1 MSIGQSSFRRI
12 LLSRLLLI
20 SVPVLLMGVYVTYR
34 KARSAFL
41 ETARQNLTESAIRKA
56 DNIEQSIQFL
66 RANLITAGES
76 LVLKQGTLTE
86 KEAFLQQFT
95 AQLPNQINCVELID
109 MKTKKS
115 LLNRACQSEII
126 KVLPPERW
134 IKKRT
139 SFVGNMENILVR
151 SLPRQ
156 LLAKSPNNNR
166 QFRQLELVFAV
177 PIYDNQGQLQS
188 SLILQTSL
196 LYREKILPG
205 SLSGYPVVISE
216 NGIILAHPYFDRIGS
231 HISQEADAERL
242 NLIIDNAIRGQQRF
256 IHLFS
261 FEKYGKELVAGYS
274 SLPSPVTGESSQ
286 KWIVLA
292 ISPLSQALA
301 PLQQIWEAIFYL
313 ISGLLLAYLV
323 AIVLIA
329 RDLAIPLE
337 KLRDYALNIQKIPSQ
352 NITPQNFNIR
362 EINQLASALEE
373 MLERLRLWGEEIVNS
388 WQEAENA
395 NQFKNQFLANTS
407 HELRTPLN
415 GIIGS
420 IRCVMDGF
428 CNSEQEGKEYLQ
440 QADNAAVHLLGIIDD
455 ILSIAKIEAGK
466 LSVSPEPVYLHKIIN
481 EVVSLQTASLQLKHL
496 KLNLL
501 FCPEIP
507 IVYADIFK
515 LKQVILNVI
524 SNSIK
529 FTETGT
535 ISLIT
540 HLEHSQ
546 AIITIIDTGIGIDP
560 QQQSKLFRPF
570 VMIDGSTTRRFS
582 GTGLGL
588 AISKNLMKMMGG
600 DITISSQGQGLGTT
614 VEIILPLVREE
625 KLDFNPEENSSLSIL
640 SSPSLKN

>member
-12 LLSRLLLI
+12 LLSRLLLV

-66 RANLITAGES
+66 RTNLITAGES
-76 LVLKQGTLTE
+76 LVLKQGTLAE
-86 KEAFLQQFT
+86 KETFLQEFT
-95 AQLPNQINCVELID
+95 AQLPNQINCLELID
-109 MKTKKS
+109 IKTKKS
-115 LLNRACQSEII
+115 LLNRACDPEII
-126 KVLPPERW
+126 KVLPLERW
-134 IKKRT
+134 TKKQT
-139 SFVGNMENILVR
+139 SFAGNIENILTK

-156 LLAKSPNNNR
+156 LLTKSPNNN
-166 QFRQLELVFAV
+166 RQLELVFAV

-196 LYREKILPG
+196 LYREKVLPG

-231 HISQEADAERL
+231 HISQEADSERL
-242 NLIIDNAIRGQQRF
+242 NLIIDNAVRGQQRF
-256 IHLFS
+256 LHLFS

-292 ISPLSQALA
+292 ISPLSQSLA

-323 AIVLIA
+323 VIVLIA

-352 NITPQNFNIR
+352 KITPQNFNIR
-362 EINQLASALEE
+362 EINQLASSLEE
-373 MLERLRLWGEEIVNS
+373 MLERLRLWGEEIVKS
-388 WQEAENA
+388 RQEAENA
-395 NQFKNQFLANTS
+395 NQLKNQFLANTS

-428 CNSEQEGKEYLQ
+428 CNSEQEEKEYLQ
-440 QADNAAVHLLGIIDD
+440 QADKAAVHLLEIIDD

-466 LSVSPEPVYLHKIIN
+466 LSVNPEPVDLHQIIN
-481 EVVSLQTASLQLKHL
+481 EVINLQTASLQRKRL

-501 FCPEIP
+501 LCLENPV
-507 IVYADIFK
+507 VYADTTK
-515 LKQVILNVI
+515 LKQVILNII

-540 HLEHSQ
+540 HLEYPQ

-560 QQQSKLFRPF
+560 QQQLKLFRPF
-570 VMIDGSTTRRFS
+570 VMVDGSTTRKFS

-588 AISKNLMKMMGG
+588 AISKNFMKMMGG
-600 DITISSQGQGLGTT
+600 DIIISSQGQGLGTT
-614 VEIILPLVREE
+614 VEIILPLVGER
-625 KLDFNPEENSSLSIL
+625 KLDSTPEENSSLPIL
-640 SSPSLKN
+640 SSPSLKS

>member
-12 LLSRLLLI
+12 LLSRLLLV

-56 DNIEQSIQFL
+56 DNIGQSIQFL
-66 RANLITAGES
+66 QANLIAAGES
-76 LVLKQGTLTE
+76 LVLKQGTLAE
-86 KEAFLQQFT
+86 KKAFLQQLT

-109 MKTKKS
+109 IKTKKP
-115 LLNRACQSEII
+115 LLNRACEPEII
-126 KVLPPERW
+126 KVLPLERW
-134 IKKRT
+134 TEKRT
-139 SFVGNMENILVR
+139 SFAGNIENILVR

-156 LLAKSPNNNR
+156 LLTKSPNNN
-166 QFRQLELVFAV
+166 RQLELVFAV

-196 LYREKILPG
+196 LYGEKVLPG

-216 NGIILAHPYFDRIGS
+216 NGIILAHPYFHRIGK

-242 NLIIDNAIRGQQRF
+242 NSIINNAIRGKQNF
-256 IHLFS
+256 LHLFS
-261 FEKYGKELVAGYS
+261 FEKDGKELVAGYS

-286 KWIVLA
+286 QWVVLA
-292 ISPLSQALA
+292 ISPLPQALA

-337 KLRDYALNIQKIPSQ
+337 KLRDYALNMQKIPSQ
-352 NITPQNFNIR
+352 KITPQNFNIR

-373 MLERLRLWGEEIVNS
+373 MIERLRIGGEEIVKS

-395 NQFKNQFLANTS
+395 NQLKNQFLANTS

-428 CNSEQEGKEYLQ
+428 CNSEEEEKEYLQ
-440 QADNAAVHLLGIIDD
+440 QADNAAVHLLEIIDD

-466 LSVSPEPVYLHKIIN
+466 LSVNPEPVYLHQIVN
-481 EVVSLQTASLQLKHL
+481 EVVSLQTASLQSKRLKFNRIL
-496 KLNLL
+496 
-501 FCPEIP
+501 CPENL
-507 IVYADIFK
+507 IVYADPTK

-540 HLEHSQ
+540 HLEYPR

-570 VMIDGSTTRRFS
+570 VMIDGSTTRKFS

-588 AISKNLMKMMGG
+588 AISKNFMKMMGG

-614 VEIILPLVREE
+614 VEIILPLVGEK
-625 KLDFNPEENSSLSIL
+625 KLDSTPEENSSLPIL
-640 SSPSLKN
+640 PSLKS

>member
-12 LLSRLLLI
+12 LLSRLLLV

-56 DNIEQSIQFL
+56 DNIDQSIQFL
-66 RANLITAGES
+66 QANLITAGES
-76 LVLKQGTLTE
+76 LVLKQGTLAE

-95 AQLPNQINCVELID
+95 ARLPNQINCVELID
-109 MKTKKS
+109 IKTKKP
-115 LLNRACQSEII
+115 LLNRACEPEII
-126 KVLPPERW
+126 KVLPLERW
-134 IKKRT
+134 TEKPT
-139 SFVGNMENILVR
+139 SFARNIENILVR
-151 SLPRQ
+151 GLPRQ
-156 LLAKSPNNNR
+156 FLTKSPNNN
-166 QFRQLELVFAV
+166 RQLELVFAV

-188 SLILQTSL
+188 SLILQASL
-196 LYREKILPG
+196 LYGEKVLPG

-216 NGIILAHPYFDRIGS
+216 NGIILAHPYFRRIGR

-242 NLIIDNAIRGQQRF
+242 NSIINNAIRGKQNF
-256 IHLFS
+256 LHLFS
-261 FEKYGKELVAGYS
+261 FEKDGKELVAGYS

-323 AIVLIA
+323 AIILIT

-373 MLERLRLWGEEIVNS
+373 MLERLRLWGEEIVKS
-388 WQEAENA
+388 RQEAENA
-395 NQFKNQFLANTS
+395 NQLKNQFLANTS

-428 CNSEQEGKEYLQ
+428 CNSEQEEKEYLQ
-440 QADNAAVHLLGIIDD
+440 QADNAAVHLLEIIDD

-466 LSVSPEPVYLHKIIN
+466 LSVNPEPVDLHQIIN
-481 EVVSLQTASLQLKHL
+481 EVINLQTASLQRKHL
-496 KLNLL
+496 KFNLL

-507 IVYADIFK
+507 IVCADTTK

-529 FTETGT
+529 FTDTGT

-540 HLEHSQ
+540 HLEHPQ

-570 VMIDGSTTRRFS
+570 VMIDGSTTRKFS

-614 VEIILPLVREE
+614 VEIILPLVGER
-625 KLDFNPEENSSLSIL
+625 KLDSTPEENSSLPIL
-640 SSPSLKN
+640 PSLKS

>member
-12 LLSRLLLI
+12 LLSRLLLV

-66 RANLITAGES
+66 QANLITAGES
-76 LVLKQGTLTE
+76 LVLKQGTLAE

-95 AQLPNQINCVELID
+95 ARLPNQINCVELID
-109 MKTKKS
+109 IKTKKP
-115 LLNRACQSEII
+115 LLNRACEPEII
-126 KVLPPERW
+126 KVLPLERW
-134 IKKRT
+134 TEKRT
-139 SFVGNMENILVR
+139 SSAGNIENVLVR
-151 SLPRQ
+151 SFPRQ
-156 LLAKSPNNNR
+156 LLTKSPNNN
-166 QFRQLELVFAV
+166 RQLELVFAV

-196 LYREKILPG
+196 LYREKVLPG

-242 NLIIDNAIRGQQRF
+242 NLIIINAVRGQQRF
-256 IHLFS
+256 LHLFS

-329 RDLAIPLE
+329 RDLARPLE
-337 KLRDYALNIQKIPSQ
+337 KLRDYALNVQKIPSQ
-352 NITPQNFNIR
+352 NITAQNFNIR

-373 MLERLRLWGEEIVNS
+373 MLERLRLWGEEIVKS

-395 NQFKNQFLANTS
+395 NQLKNQFLANTS

-428 CNSEQEGKEYLQ
+428 CNSEQEEKEYLQ
-440 QADNAAVHLLGIIDD
+440 QADNAAVHLLEIIDD

-466 LSVSPEPVYLHKIIN
+466 LSVNPEPVDLHQIIN
-481 EVVSLQTASLQLKHL
+481 EVINLQTASLQRKCL

-507 IVYADIFK
+507 IVYADTTK

-529 FTETGT
+529 FTDTGT

-540 HLEHSQ
+540 HLEHPQ

-570 VMIDGSTTRRFS
+570 VMIDGSTTRKFS

-614 VEIILPLVREE
+614 VEIILPLVGER
-625 KLDFNPEENSSLSIL
+625 KLDSTPEENSSLPII
-640 SSPSLKN
+640 PSLKS

>member
-12 LLSRLLLI
+12 LLSRLLLV

-66 RANLITAGES
+66 QANLITAGES
-76 LVLKQGTLTE
+76 LVLKQGTLAE

-95 AQLPNQINCVELID
+95 ARLPNQINCVKLID
-109 MKTKKS
+109 IKTKKP
-115 LLNRACQSEII
+115 LLNRACEPEII
-126 KVLPPERW
+126 KVLPLERW
-134 IKKRT
+134 TEKPT
-139 SFVGNMENILVR
+139 SFARNIENILVR
-151 SLPRQ
+151 GLLRQ
-156 LLAKSPNNNR
+156 FLTKSPNNN
-166 QFRQLELVFAV
+166 RQLELVFAV

-188 SLILQTSL
+188 SLILQASL
-196 LYREKILPG
+196 LYGEKVLPG

-216 NGIILAHPYFDRIGS
+216 NGIILAHPYFRRIGR

-242 NLIIDNAIRGQQRF
+242 NSIINNAIRGKQNF
-256 IHLFS
+256 LHLFS
-261 FEKYGKELVAGYS
+261 FEKDGKELVAGYS

-323 AIVLIA
+323 AIILIT

-373 MLERLRLWGEEIVNS
+373 MLERLRLWGEEIVKS
-388 WQEAENA
+388 RQEAENA
-395 NQFKNQFLANTS
+395 NQLKNQFLANTS

-428 CNSEQEGKEYLQ
+428 CNSEQEEKEYLQ
-440 QADNAAVHLLGIIDD
+440 QADNAAVHLLEIIDD

-466 LSVSPEPVYLHKIIN
+466 LSVNPEPVDLHQIIN
-481 EVVSLQTASLQLKHL
+481 EVINLQTASLQRKHL
-496 KLNLL
+496 KFNLL

-507 IVYADIFK
+507 IVCADTTK

-529 FTETGT
+529 FTDTGT

-540 HLEHSQ
+540 HLEHPQ

-570 VMIDGSTTRRFS
+570 VMIDGSTTRKFS

-614 VEIILPLVREE
+614 VEIILPLVGER
-625 KLDFNPEENSSLSIL
+625 KLDSTPEETSSLPIIT
-640 SSPSLKN
+640 SLKS

>member
-1 MSIGQSSFRRI
+1 MPIGQSSFRRI
-12 LLSRLLLI
+12 LLSRLLLV

-56 DNIEQSIQFL
+56 DNIDQSIQFL
-66 RANLITAGES
+66 QANLITAGES
-76 LVLKQGTLTE
+76 LVLKQGTLAE

-109 MKTKKS
+109 IKTKKP
-115 LLNRACQSEII
+115 LLNRACEPEII
-126 KVLPPERW
+126 KVLPLERW
-134 IKKRT
+134 TEKRT
-139 SFVGNMENILVR
+139 SSAGNIENVLVR

-156 LLAKSPNNNR
+156 LLTKSPNNN
-166 QFRQLELVFAV
+166 RQLELVFAV

-196 LYREKILPG
+196 LYREKVLPG

-242 NLIIDNAIRGQQRF
+242 NLIIINAVRGQQRF
-256 IHLFS
+256 LHLFS

-323 AIVLIA
+323 AIILIT
-329 RDLAIPLE
+329 RDLARPLE

-373 MLERLRLWGEEIVNS
+373 MLERLRLWGEEIVKS

-395 NQFKNQFLANTS
+395 NQLKNQFLANTS

-428 CNSEQEGKEYLQ
+428 CNSEQEEKEYLQ
-440 QADNAAVHLLGIIDD
+440 QADNAAVHLLEIIDD

-466 LSVSPEPVYLHKIIN
+466 LSVNLEPVDLHQIIN
-481 EVVSLQTASLQLKHL
+481 EVINLQTASLQRKHL
-496 KLNLL
+496 KFNLL

-507 IVYADIFK
+507 IVYADTTKF
-515 LKQVILNVI
+515 KQVILNVI

-529 FTETGT
+529 FTDTGT

-540 HLEHSQ
+540 RLENTQ

-570 VMIDGSTTRRFS
+570 VMIDGSTTRKFS

-588 AISKNLMKMMGG
+588 AISKNFMKMMGG

-614 VEIILPLVREE
+614 VEIILPLVGER
-625 KLDFNPEENSSLSIL
+625 KLDSTPEENSSLPIL
-640 SSPSLKN
+640 PSLKS

>member
-1 MSIGQSSFRRI
+1 MPIGQSSFRRI
-12 LLSRLLLI
+12 LLSRLLLV
-20 SVPVLLMGVYVTYR
+20 SVPVLLIGVYITYR

-56 DNIEQSIQFL
+56 DNIDQSIQFL
-66 RANLITAGES
+66 LANLITAGES
-76 LVLKQGTLTE
+76 LVLKQGNLAE
-86 KEAFLQQFT
+86 KKAFLQQFT
-95 AQLPNQINCVELID
+95 APLPYQINCVELID
-109 MKTKKS
+109 IKTKKS
-115 LLNRACQSEII
+115 LLNQACEPEII
-126 KVLPPERW
+126 KALPLERW
-134 IKKRT
+134 TEKRT
-139 SFVGNMENILVR
+139 SFAGNIENILVR

-156 LLAKSPNNNR
+156 FLTKSPNNN
-166 QFRQLELVFAV
+166 RQLELVFAV

-196 LYREKILPG
+196 LYREKVLPG

-231 HISQEADAERL
+231 HISQEADADRL
-242 NLIIDNAIRGQQRF
+242 NLIISNAVRGQQRF
-256 IHLFS
+256 LHLFS

-337 KLRDYALNIQKIPSQ
+337 KLRDYALNIQKVPSQ

-373 MLERLRLWGEEIVNS
+373 MLERLRLWGEEIVKS

-395 NQFKNQFLANTS
+395 NQLKNQFLANTS

-420 IRCVMDGF
+420 IRCVIDGF
-428 CNSEQEGKEYLQ
+428 CNSEEEEKEYLQ
-440 QADNAAVHLLGIIDD
+440 QADNSAVHLLGIIDD

-466 LSVSPEPVYLHKIIN
+466 LSVNPEPVDLHQIIN
-481 EVVSLQTASLQLKHL
+481 EVINLQTASLQRKHL

-501 FCPEIP
+501 LCPEIS
-507 IVYADIFK
+507 IVYADPPK

-529 FTETGT
+529 FTDRGT

-540 HLEHSQ
+540 HLEHPQ
-546 AIITIIDTGIGIDP
+546 AIMTIIDTGIGIDP

-570 VMIDGSTTRRFS
+570 VMIDGSTTRKFS

-614 VEIILPLVREE
+614 VEIILPLVGEK
-625 KLDFNPEENSSLSIL
+625 KLDFTPLEENSSLPII
-640 SSPSLKN
+640 PALKS

>member
-1 MSIGQSSFRRI
+1 MPIGQSSFRRI
-12 LLSRLLLI
+12 LLSRLLLV

-56 DNIEQSIQFL
+56 DNIKQSIQFL
-66 RANLITAGES
+66 QANLITAGES
-76 LVLKQGTLTE
+76 LVLKQGTLAE

-95 AQLPNQINCVELID
+95 APLPNQINCVELID
-109 MKTKKS
+109 IKTKKP
-115 LLNRACQSEII
+115 LLNRACEPEMI
-126 KVLPPERW
+126 KVLPLERW
-134 IKKRT
+134 AEKRT
-139 SFVGNMENILVR
+139 SFAGNIENILVR
-151 SLPRQ
+151 SLPRKF
-156 LLAKSPNNNR
+156 LIKSLNNN
-166 QFRQLELVFAV
+166 RQLELVFAV

-196 LYREKILPG
+196 LYREKVLPG

-216 NGIILAHPYFDRIGS
+216 NGIILAHPYFHRIGK

-242 NLIIDNAIRGQQRF
+242 NSIINNAIRGKQNF
-256 IHLFS
+256 LHLFS
-261 FEKYGKELVAGYS
+261 FEKDGKELVAGYS

-286 KWIVLA
+286 QWVVLA
-292 ISPLSQALA
+292 ISPLPQALA

-329 RDLAIPLE
+329 RDLARPLE
-337 KLRDYALNIQKIPSQ
+337 KLRDYALNIHKIPSQ
-352 NITPQNFNIR
+352 KIGLQNFNIR

-373 MLERLRLWGEEIVNS
+373 MLERLRLWGEEIVKS

-395 NQFKNQFLANTS
+395 NQLKNQFLANTS

-428 CNSEQEGKEYLQ
+428 CNSEEEEKEYLQ

-466 LSVSPEPVYLHKIIN
+466 LSVNPEPVDLHQIIN
-481 EVVSLQTASLQLKHL
+481 EVINLQTASLQRKRLKF
-496 KLNLL
+496 NLL
-501 FCPEIP
+501 LCPENP
-507 IVYADIFK
+507 IVYADPTK

-529 FTETGT
+529 FTDRGT

-540 HLEHSQ
+540 HLEHPQ
-546 AIITIIDTGIGIDP
+546 AIMTIIDTGIGIDP
-560 QQQSKLFRPF
+560 RQQSKLFRPF
-570 VMIDGSTTRRFS
+570 VMIDGSTTRKFS

-588 AISKNLMKMMGG
+588 AISKNFMKMMGG

-614 VEIILPLVREE
+614 VEIILPLVGER
-625 KLDFNPEENSSLSIL
+625 KLDSTPPEENSSLPIL
-640 SSPSLKN
+640 PSLKS

>member
-1 MSIGQSSFRRI
+1 MPIGQSSFRRI
-12 LLSRLLLI
+12 LLSRLLLV

-56 DNIEQSIQFL
+56 DNIEQSIQL
-66 RANLITAGES
+66 LQANLITAGES
-76 LVLKQGTLTE
+76 LVLKQGNLAE

-95 AQLPNQINCVELID
+95 APLPNQINCVELID
-109 MKTKKS
+109 IKTKKS
-115 LLNRACQSEII
+115 LLNRACEPEMI
-126 KVLPPERW
+126 KVLPLERW
-134 IKKRT
+134 AEKRT
-139 SFVGNMENILVR
+139 SFAGNIENILVR
-151 SLPRQ
+151 SLPRKF
-156 LLAKSPNNNR
+156 LIKSLNNN
-166 QFRQLELVFAV
+166 RQLELVFAV

-196 LYREKILPG
+196 LYGEKVLPG

-216 NGIILAHPYFDRIGS
+216 NGIILAHPYFHRIGK

-242 NLIIDNAIRGQQRF
+242 NSIISNAIRGKQNF
-256 IHLFS
+256 LHLFS
-261 FEKYGKELVAGYS
+261 FEKDGKELVAGYS

-286 KWIVLA
+286 QWVVLA
-292 ISPLSQALA
+292 ISPLPQALA

-329 RDLAIPLE
+329 RDLARPLE
-337 KLRDYALNIQKIPSQ
+337 KLRDYALNIHKIPSQ
-352 NITPQNFNIR
+352 KIGLQNFNIR

-373 MLERLRLWGEEIVNS
+373 MLERLRLWGEEIVKS

-395 NQFKNQFLANTS
+395 NQLKNQFLANTS

-428 CNSEQEGKEYLQ
+428 CNSEEEEKEYLQ

-466 LSVSPEPVYLHKIIN
+466 LSVNPEPVDLHQIIN
-481 EVVSLQTASLQLKHL
+481 EVINLQTASLQRKRLKF
-496 KLNLL
+496 NLL
-501 FCPEIP
+501 LCPENP
-507 IVYADIFK
+507 IVYADPTK

-529 FTETGT
+529 FTDRGT

-540 HLEHSQ
+540 HLEHPQ
-546 AIITIIDTGIGIDP
+546 AIMTIIDTGIGIDP
-560 QQQSKLFRPF
+560 RQQSKLFRPF
-570 VMIDGSTTRRFS
+570 VMIDGSTTRKFS

-588 AISKNLMKMMGG
+588 AISKNFMKMMGG

-614 VEIILPLVREE
+614 VEIILPLVGER
-625 KLDFNPEENSSLSIL
+625 KLDSTPEENSSLPIL
-640 SSPSLKN
+640 PSLKS

>member
-12 LLSRLLLI
+12 LLSRLLLV
-20 SVPVLLMGVYVTYR
+20 SVPVLLMGVYITYR

-66 RANLITAGES
+66 QSNLITAGES
-76 LVLKQGTLTE
+76 LVLKQGTLAE

-95 AQLPNQINCVELID
+95 ARLPNQINCVELID
-109 MKTKKS
+109 IKTKKP
-115 LLNRACQSEII
+115 LLNRACEPEII
-126 KVLPPERW
+126 KVLLLERW
-134 IKKRT
+134 TEKRT
-139 SFVGNMENILVR
+139 SFAGNIENILVR
-151 SLPRQ
+151 GLPRQ
-156 LLAKSPNNNR
+156 FLTKSPNNN
-166 QFRQLELVFAV
+166 RQLELVFAV

-188 SLILQTSL
+188 SLILQASL
-196 LYREKILPG
+196 LYGEKVLPG

-216 NGIILAHPYFDRIGS
+216 NGTILAHPYFRRIGR

-242 NLIIDNAIRGQQRF
+242 NLIIGNAIRGQQRF
-256 IHLFS
+256 LHLFS
-261 FEKYGKELVAGYS
+261 FEKDGKELVAGYS
-274 SLPSPVTGESSQ
+274 SLTSPVTGESSQ
-286 KWIVLA
+286 KWVVLA

-323 AIVLIA
+323 AIILIT

-373 MLERLRLWGEEIVNS
+373 MLERLRLWGEEIVKS

-395 NQFKNQFLANTS
+395 NQLKNQFLANTS

-428 CNSEQEGKEYLQ
+428 CNSEQEEKEYLQ
-440 QADNAAVHLLGIIDD
+440 QADNAAVHLLEIIDD

-466 LSVSPEPVYLHKIIN
+466 LSVNPEPVDLHQIIN
-481 EVVSLQTASLQLKHL
+481 EVINLQTASLQRKCL

-507 IVYADIFK
+507 IVYADTTK

-529 FTETGT
+529 FTDAGT
-535 ISLIT
+535 ICLIT
-540 HLEHSQ
+540 RLENTQ

-570 VMIDGSTTRRFS
+570 VMIDGSTTRKFS

-588 AISKNLMKMMGG
+588 AISKNFMKMMEG

-614 VEIILPLVREE
+614 VEIILPLVRER
-625 KLDFNPEENSSLSIL
+625 KLDSTPEENSSLPII
-640 SSPSLKN
+640 PSLKS

>member
-1 MSIGQSSFRRI
+1 MPIGQSSFRRI
-12 LLSRLLLI
+12 LLSRLLLV

-66 RANLITAGES
+66 QANLITAGES
-76 LVLKQGTLTE
+76 LVLKQGTLAE
-86 KEAFLQQFT
+86 KETFLQQFT
-95 AQLPNQINCVELID
+95 AQLPNQINCLELID
-109 MKTKKS
+109 IKTKKP
-115 LLNRACQSEII
+115 LLNRACEPEII
-126 KVLPPERW
+126 KVLPLERW
-134 IKKRT
+134 TKKQT
-139 SFVGNMENILVR
+139 SFAGNIENILVR
-151 SLPRQ
+151 GLPRKF
-156 LLAKSPNNNR
+156 LIKSPNNN
-166 QFRQLELVFAV
+166 RQLELVFAV

-188 SLILQTSL
+188 SLILQASL
-196 LYREKILPG
+196 LYGEKVLPG

-216 NGIILAHPYFDRIGS
+216 NGIILAHPYFRRIGR

-242 NLIIDNAIRGQQRF
+242 NSIINNAIRGKQNF
-256 IHLFS
+256 LHLFS
-261 FEKYGKELVAGYS
+261 FEKDGKELVAGYS

-323 AIVLIA
+323 AIVLITS
-329 RDLAIPLE
+329 DLARPLE

-352 NITPQNFNIR
+352 KIIPQNFDIR

-373 MLERLRLWGEEIVNS
+373 MLERLRLWGEEIVKS

-395 NQFKNQFLANTS
+395 NQLKNQFLANTS

-428 CNSEQEGKEYLQ
+428 CNSEQEEKEYLQ
-440 QADNAAVHLLGIIDD
+440 QADNAAVHLLEIIDD

-466 LSVSPEPVYLHKIIN
+466 LSVNPEPVDLHQIIN
-481 EVVSLQTASLQLKHL
+481 EVINLQTASLQLKCL

-501 FCPEIP
+501 FCPENP
-507 IVYADIFK
+507 IVYADPTK

-529 FTETGT
+529 FTDRGT

-540 HLEHSQ
+540 HLEHPQ
-546 AIITIIDTGIGIDP
+546 AIMTIIDTGIGIDP
-560 QQQSKLFRPF
+560 RQQLKLFRPF
-570 VMIDGSTTRRFS
+570 VMIDGSTTRKFS

-588 AISKNLMKMMGG
+588 AISKNFMKMMGG

-614 VEIILPLVREE
+614 VEIILPLVGER
-625 KLDFNPEENSSLSIL
+625 KLDSTPEENSSLPIL
-640 SSPSLKN
+640 PSLKS

>member
-1 MSIGQSSFRRI
+1 
-12 LLSRLLLI
+12 
-20 SVPVLLMGVYVTYR
+20 VPVLLMGVYVTYR

-66 RANLITAGES
+66 RINLITAGES
-76 LVLKQGTLTE
+76 LVLKQGTLAE
-86 KEAFLQQFT
+86 KETFLQEFT
-95 AQLPNQINCVELID
+95 AQLPNQINCLELID
-109 MKTKKS
+109 IKTKKS
-115 LLNRACQSEII
+115 LLIQACEPEII
-126 KVLPPERW
+126 KVLSLERW
-134 IKKRT
+134 TKKRT
-139 SFVGNMENILVR
+139 SFAGNIENILIK

-156 LLAKSPNNNR
+156 LLSKSPNNN
-166 QFRQLELVFAV
+166 RQLELVFAV

-196 LYREKILPG
+196 LYREKVLPG

-242 NLIIDNAIRGQQRF
+242 NLIIDNAVRGQQRF
-256 IHLFS
+256 LHLFS
-261 FEKYGKELVAGYS
+261 FEKDGKELVAGYS

-292 ISPLSQALA
+292 ISSLSQSLA

-329 RDLAIPLE
+329 RDLARPLE

-352 NITPQNFNIR
+352 KITPQNFNIR
-362 EINQLASALEE
+362 EINQLASSLEE
-373 MLERLRLWGEEIVNS
+373 MLERLRIGGEEIVKS

-395 NQFKNQFLANTS
+395 NQLKNQFLANTS

-428 CNSEQEGKEYLQ
+428 CNSEQEEKEYLQ

-466 LSVSPEPVYLHKIIN
+466 LSVSPEPVYLH
-481 EVVSLQTASLQLKHL
+481 
-496 KLNLL
+496 
-501 FCPEIP
+501 
-507 IVYADIFK
+507 
-515 LKQVILNVI
+515 
-524 SNSIK
+524 
-529 FTETGT
+529 
-535 ISLIT
+535 
-540 HLEHSQ
+540 
-546 AIITIIDTGIGIDP
+546 
-560 QQQSKLFRPF
+560 
-570 VMIDGSTTRRFS
+570 
-582 GTGLGL
+582 
-588 AISKNLMKMMGG
+588 
-600 DITISSQGQGLGTT
+600 
-614 VEIILPLVREE
+614 
-625 KLDFNPEENSSLSIL
+625 
-640 SSPSLKN
+640 

>member
-12 LLSRLLLI
+12 LLSRLLLV
-20 SVPVLLMGVYVTYR
+20 SVPVLLMGVYITYR

-66 RANLITAGES
+66 QANLITAGES
-76 LVLKQGTLTE
+76 LVLKQGTLAE
-86 KEAFLQQFT
+86 KQAFLQQFT
-95 AQLPNQINCVELID
+95 ARLPNQINCVELID
-109 MKTKKS
+109 IKTKKS
-115 LLNRACQSEII
+115 LLNRACEPEII
-126 KVLPPERW
+126 KVLPLERW
-134 IKKRT
+134 TEKRT
-139 SFVGNMENILVR
+139 SSAGNIENVLVR
-151 SLPRQ
+151 SFPRQ
-156 LLAKSPNNNR
+156 LLTKSPNNN
-166 QFRQLELVFAV
+166 RQLELVFAV

-196 LYREKILPG
+196 LYREKVLPG

-242 NLIIDNAIRGQQRF
+242 NLIIINAVRGQQRF
-256 IHLFS
+256 LHLFS

-274 SLPSPVTGESSQ
+274 SLPSPVTGESSP

-329 RDLAIPLE
+329 RDLARPLE
-337 KLRDYALNIQKIPSQ
+337 KLRDYALNVQKIPSQ
-352 NITPQNFNIR
+352 NITAQNFNIR

-373 MLERLRLWGEEIVNS
+373 MLERLRLWGEEIVKS

-395 NQFKNQFLANTS
+395 NQLKNQFLANTS

-428 CNSEQEGKEYLQ
+428 CNSEQEEKEYLQ
-440 QADNAAVHLLGIIDD
+440 QADNAAVHLLEIIDD

-466 LSVSPEPVYLHKIIN
+466 LSVNPEPVDLHQIIN
-481 EVVSLQTASLQLKHL
+481 EVINLQTASLQRKHL
-496 KLNLL
+496 KFNLL

-507 IVYADIFK
+507 IVYADTTK

-529 FTETGT
+529 FTDTGT

-540 HLEHSQ
+540 HLEHPQ

-570 VMIDGSTTRRFS
+570 VMIDGSTTRKFS

-614 VEIILPLVREE
+614 VEIILPLVGER
-625 KLDFNPEENSSLSIL
+625 KLDSTPEENSSLPIL
-640 SSPSLKN
+640 PSLKS

>member
-12 LLSRLLLI
+12 LLSRLLLA
-20 SVPVLLMGVYVTYR
+20 SVPVLLMGVYITYR

-56 DNIEQSIQFL
+56 DNIDQSIQFL
-66 RANLITAGES
+66 QANLITAGES
-76 LVLKQGTLTE
+76 LVLKQGTLAE

-95 AQLPNQINCVELID
+95 ERLPNKINCVELID
-109 MKTKKS
+109 IKTKKP
-115 LLNRACQSEII
+115 LLNRACEPEFI
-126 KVLPPERW
+126 KVFSLERW
-134 IKKRT
+134 REKN
-139 SFVGNMENILVR
+139 SFAGNIENILVK

-156 LLAKSPNNNR
+156 FLTKSPNNN
-166 QFRQLELVFAV
+166 RQLELVFAV

-188 SLILQTSL
+188 GLILQASL
-196 LYREKILPG
+196 LYGEKVLPG

-216 NGIILAHPYFDRIGS
+216 NGIILAHPYFHRIGS

-242 NLIIDNAIRGQQRF
+242 NSIINNAIRGKQNF
-256 IHLFS
+256 LHLFS
-261 FEKYGKELVAGYS
+261 FEKDGKELVAGYS

-286 KWIVLA
+286 QWVVLA

-313 ISGLLLAYLV
+313 ISGLLLAYLL
-323 AIVLIA
+323 AIILIT

-352 NITPQNFNIR
+352 KITPQNFNIR

-373 MLERLRLWGEEIVNS
+373 MLERLRLWGEEIVKS

-395 NQFKNQFLANTS
+395 NQLKNQFLANTS

-428 CNSEQEGKEYLQ
+428 CNSEEEEKEYLQ
-440 QADNAAVHLLGIIDD
+440 QADKAAVHLLEIIDD

-466 LSVSPEPVYLHKIIN
+466 LSVNPEPVDLHQIIN
-481 EVVSLQTASLQLKHL
+481 EVVSLQTASLQGKLLKFNPIL
-496 KLNLL
+496 
-501 FCPEIP
+501 CPENLM
-507 IVYADIFK
+507 VYADTTK

-540 HLEHSQ
+540 HLEYPQ

-570 VMIDGSTTRRFS
+570 VMVDGSTTRKFS

-588 AISKNLMKMMGG
+588 AISKNFMKMMGG

-614 VEIILPLVREE
+614 VEIILPLVGER
-625 KLDFNPEENSSLSIL
+625 KLDSTPEENSSLPIL
-640 SSPSLKN
+640 PSLKS

>member
-12 LLSRLLLI
+12 LLSRLLLV

-66 RANLITAGES
+66 RAHLITAGES
-76 LVLKQGTLTE
+76 LVLKQGTLAE
-86 KEAFLQQFT
+86 KEDFLQQLT
-95 AQLPNQINCVELID
+95 AMLPNQINCVELID
-109 MKTKKS
+109 IKTRKP
-115 LLNRACQSEII
+115 LLNPACEPEILKI
-126 KVLPPERW
+126 LPLERW
-134 IKKRT
+134 AEKRN
-139 SFVGNMENILVR
+139 SFAGNIENILVK
-151 SLPRQ
+151 SLPRKF
-156 LLAKSPNNNR
+156 LIKSPDNN
-166 QFRQLELVFAV
+166 RQLELVFAV

-188 SLILQTSL
+188 GLILQTSL
-196 LYREKILPG
+196 LYAEKVLPG

-216 NGIILAHPYFDRIGS
+216 NGIILAHPYFHRIGS

-242 NLIIDNAIRGQQRF
+242 NLIIDNAVRGRRRF
-256 IHLFS
+256 LHLFS

-286 KWIVLA
+286 KWVVLA
-292 ISPLSQALA
+292 ISSLSQALA

-329 RDLAIPLE
+329 RDLARPLE

-352 NITPQNFNIR
+352 KIRPENFNIR
-362 EINQLASALEE
+362 EINELASALEE
-373 MLERLRLWGEEIVNS
+373 MLERLRLWGEEIVKS

-395 NQFKNQFLANTS
+395 NQLKNQFLANTS

-420 IRCVMDGF
+420 IHCVMDGF
-428 CNSEQEGKEYLQ
+428 CNSEEEEKEYLQ
-440 QADNAAVHLLGIIDD
+440 QADKAAVHLLEIIDD

-466 LSVSPEPVYLHKIIN
+466 LSVNPEPVDLHQIIN
-481 EVVSLQTASLQLKHL
+481 EVINLQTASLQGKHL

-501 FCPEIP
+501 FCPENP
-507 IVYADIFK
+507 IVYADPTK

-540 HLEHSQ
+540 HLEYPQ

-560 QQQSKLFRPF
+560 QQQLKLFRPF
-570 VMIDGSTTRRFS
+570 VMIDGSTTRKFS

-588 AISKNLMKMMGG
+588 AISKNFMKIMGG

-614 VEIILPLVREE
+614 VEIILPLVGER
-625 KLDFNPEENSSLSIL
+625 KLDFTPPEENSSLPIL
-640 SSPSLKN
+640 PSLKS

>member
-1 MSIGQSSFRRI
+1 
-12 LLSRLLLI
+12 
-20 SVPVLLMGVYVTYR
+20 MGVYVTYR

-66 RANLITAGES
+66 QANLITAGES
-76 LVLKQGTLTE
+76 LVLKQGTLAE

-95 AQLPNQINCVELID
+95 ARLPNQINCVKLID
-109 MKTKKS
+109 IKTKKP
-115 LLNRACQSEII
+115 LLNRACEPEII
-126 KVLPPERW
+126 KVLPLERW
-134 IKKRT
+134 TEKPT
-139 SFVGNMENILVR
+139 SFAGNIENILVR
-151 SLPRQ
+151 GLPRQ
-156 LLAKSPNNNR
+156 FLTKSPNNN
-166 QFRQLELVFAV
+166 RQLELVFAV

-188 SLILQTSL
+188 SLILQASL
-196 LYREKILPG
+196 LYGEKVLPG

-216 NGIILAHPYFDRIGS
+216 NGIILAHPYFRRIGR

-242 NLIIDNAIRGQQRF
+242 NSIINNAIRGKQNF
-256 IHLFS
+256 LHLFS
-261 FEKYGKELVAGYS
+261 FEKDGKELVAGYS

-323 AIVLIA
+323 AIILIT

-373 MLERLRLWGEEIVNS
+373 MLERLRLWGEEIVKS

-395 NQFKNQFLANTS
+395 NQLKNQFLANTS

-428 CNSEQEGKEYLQ
+428 CNSEQEEKEYLQ
-440 QADNAAVHLLGIIDD
+440 QADNAAVHLLEIIDD

-466 LSVSPEPVYLHKIIN
+466 LSVNPEPVDLHQIIN
-481 EVVSLQTASLQLKHL
+481 EVINLQTASLQRKHL
-496 KLNLL
+496 KFNLL

-507 IVYADIFK
+507 IVCADTTK

-529 FTETGT
+529 FTDTGT

-540 HLEHSQ
+540 HLEHPQ

-570 VMIDGSTTRRFS
+570 VMIDGSTTRKFS

-614 VEIILPLVREE
+614 VEIILPLVGER
-625 KLDFNPEENSSLSIL
+625 KLDSTPEETSSLPII
-640 SSPSLKN
+640 PSLKS

>member
-12 LLSRLLLI
+12 LLSRLLLV
-20 SVPVLLMGVYVTYR
+20 SVPVLLMGVYITYR

-66 RANLITAGES
+66 QANLITAGES
-76 LVLKQGTLTE
+76 LVLKQGTLAE

-95 AQLPNQINCVELID
+95 ARLPNQINCVELID
-109 MKTKKS
+109 IKTKKP
-115 LLNRACQSEII
+115 LLNRACEPEVIQ
-126 KVLPPERW
+126 VLPLERW
-134 IKKRT
+134 TEKRT
-139 SFVGNMENILVR
+139 GFAGNIENILVR
-151 SLPRQ
+151 SLPKQ
-156 LLAKSPNNNR
+156 FLTKSPNNNR
-166 QFRQLELVFAV
+166 QLELIFAV

-188 SLILQTSL
+188 SLILQASL
-196 LYREKILPG
+196 LYSEKVLPG

-242 NLIIDNAIRGQQRF
+242 NIIISNAVRGQQRF
-256 IHLFS
+256 LHLFS

-323 AIVLIA
+323 AIILIT
-329 RDLAIPLE
+329 RDLARPLE

-373 MLERLRLWGEEIVNS
+373 MLERLRLWGEEIVKS

-395 NQFKNQFLANTS
+395 NQLKNQFLANTS

-428 CNSEQEGKEYLQ
+428 CNSEQEEKEYLQ
-440 QADNAAVHLLGIIDD
+440 QADNAAVHLLEIIDD

-466 LSVSPEPVYLHKIIN
+466 LSVNPEPVDLHQIIN
-481 EVVSLQTASLQLKHL
+481 EVINLQTASLQRKCL

-507 IVYADIFK
+507 IVYADTTK

-529 FTETGT
+529 FTDTGT

-540 HLEHSQ
+540 RLENTQ

-570 VMIDGSTTRRFS
+570 VMIDGSTTRKFS

-588 AISKNLMKMMGG
+588 AISKNLMKMMEG

-614 VEIILPLVREE
+614 VEIILPLVGER
-625 KLDFNPEENSSLSIL
+625 KLDSTPEENSSLPIL
-640 SSPSLKN
+640 PSLKS

>member
-12 LLSRLLLI
+12 LLSRLLLV

-66 RANLITAGES
+66 QANLITAGES
-76 LVLKQGTLTE
+76 LVLKQGTLAE
-86 KEAFLQQFT
+86 KQAFLQQFT

-109 MKTKKS
+109 IKTKKP
-115 LLNRACQSEII
+115 LLNRACEPEII
-126 KVLPPERW
+126 KVLPLERW
-134 IKKRT
+134 TEKRT
-139 SFVGNMENILVR
+139 SFAGNIENILIK

-156 LLAKSPNNNR
+156 LLTKSPNNN
-166 QFRQLELVFAV
+166 RQLELVFAV

-196 LYREKILPG
+196 LYREKVLPG

-242 NLIIDNAIRGQQRF
+242 NSIINNAIRGKQNF
-256 IHLFS
+256 LHLFS
-261 FEKYGKELVAGYS
+261 FEKDGKELVAGYS

-323 AIVLIA
+323 AIILIA
-329 RDLAIPLE
+329 RDLARPLE

-352 NITPQNFNIR
+352 KIRPENFDIR

-373 MLERLRLWGEEIVNS
+373 MLERLRLWGEEIVKS

-395 NQFKNQFLANTS
+395 NQLKNQFLANTS

-428 CNSEQEGKEYLQ
+428 CNSEEEEKEYLQ

-466 LSVSPEPVYLHKIIN
+466 LSVNPEPVDLHQIIN
-481 EVVSLQTASLQLKHL
+481 EVINLQTASLQLKCL

-501 FCPEIP
+501 FCPENP
-507 IVYADIFK
+507 IVYADPTK

-529 FTETGT
+529 FTDRGT

-540 HLEHSQ
+540 HLEHPQ
-546 AIITIIDTGIGIDP
+546 AIMTIIDTGIGIDP
-560 QQQSKLFRPF
+560 RQQLKLFRPF
-570 VMIDGSTTRRFS
+570 VMIDGSTTRKFS

-588 AISKNLMKMMGG
+588 AISKNFMKMMEG
-600 DITISSQGQGLGTT
+600 DITISSQGKGLGTT
-614 VEIILPLVREE
+614 VEIILPLVGER
-625 KLDFNPEENSSLSIL
+625 KLDSTPEENSSLPIL
-640 SSPSLKN
+640 PSLKI

>member
-12 LLSRLLLI
+12 LLSRLLLV

-66 RANLITAGES
+66 RINLITAGES
-76 LVLKQGTLTE
+76 LVLKQGTLAE
-86 KEAFLQQFT
+86 KETFLQEFT
-95 AQLPNQINCVELID
+95 AQLPNQINCLELID
-109 MKTKKS
+109 IKTKKS
-115 LLNRACQSEII
+115 LLIQACEPEII
-126 KVLPPERW
+126 KVLSLERW
-134 IKKRT
+134 TKKRT
-139 SFVGNMENILVR
+139 SFAGNIENILIK

-156 LLAKSPNNNR
+156 LLSKSPNNN
-166 QFRQLELVFAV
+166 RQLELVFAV

-196 LYREKILPG
+196 LYREKVLPG

-216 NGIILAHPYFDRIGS
+216 NGIILAHPYFHRIGK

-242 NLIIDNAIRGQQRF
+242 NSIINNAIRGKQNF
-256 IHLFS
+256 LHLFS
-261 FEKYGKELVAGYS
+261 FEKDGKELVAGYS

-286 KWIVLA
+286 QWVVLA

-323 AIVLIA
+323 VIVLIA

-337 KLRDYALNIQKIPSQ
+337 KLRDYALNIQKIPSEK
-352 NITPQNFNIR
+352 ITPQNFNIR

-373 MLERLRLWGEEIVNS
+373 MLERLRLWGEEIVKS

-395 NQFKNQFLANTS
+395 NQLKNQFLANTS

-428 CNSEQEGKEYLQ
+428 CNSEEEEKEYLQ
-440 QADNAAVHLLGIIDD
+440 QADNSAVHLLEIIDD

-466 LSVSPEPVYLHKIIN
+466 LSVNPEPVYLHQIIN
-481 EVVSLQTASLQLKHL
+481 EVINLQTASLQGKHL

-501 FCPEIP
+501 FCQENPV
-507 IVYADIFK
+507 VYADPTKF
-515 LKQVILNVI
+515 KQVILNVI

-540 HLEHSQ
+540 HLEHPQ

-570 VMIDGSTTRRFS
+570 VMIDGSTTRKFS

-588 AISKNLMKMMGG
+588 AISKNFMKMMGG

-614 VEIILPLVREE
+614 V
-625 KLDFNPEENSSLSIL
+625 
-640 SSPSLKN
+640 

>member
-1 MSIGQSSFRRI
+1 MPIGQSSFRRI
-12 LLSRLLLI
+12 LLSRLLLV

-56 DNIEQSIQFL
+56 DNIDQSIQFL
-66 RANLITAGES
+66 QANLITAGES
-76 LVLKQGTLTE
+76 LVLKQGTLAE

-109 MKTKKS
+109 IKTKKP
-115 LLNRACQSEII
+115 LLNRACEPEII
-126 KVLPPERW
+126 KVLPLERW
-134 IKKRT
+134 TEKRT
-139 SFVGNMENILVR
+139 SSAGNIENVLVR

-156 LLAKSPNNNR
+156 LLTKSPNNN
-166 QFRQLELVFAV
+166 RQLELVFAV

-196 LYREKILPG
+196 LYREKVLPG

-242 NLIIDNAIRGQQRF
+242 NLIIINAVRGQQRF
-256 IHLFS
+256 LHLFS
-261 FEKYGKELVAGYS
+261 FEKDGKELVAGYS

-313 ISGLLLAYLV
+313 TSGLLLAYLV
-323 AIVLIA
+323 AIVLIT
-329 RDLAIPLE
+329 RDLARPLE
-337 KLRDYALNIQKIPSQ
+337 KLRDYALNIQKIPSP

-373 MLERLRLWGEEIVNS
+373 MLERLRLWGEEIVKS

-395 NQFKNQFLANTS
+395 NQLKNQFLANTS

-428 CNSEQEGKEYLQ
+428 CNSEEEEKEYLQ

-466 LSVSPEPVYLHKIIN
+466 LSVNPEPVDLHQIIN
-481 EVVSLQTASLQLKHL
+481 EVINLQTASLQLKCL

-501 FCPEIP
+501 FCPENP
-507 IVYADIFK
+507 IVYADSTK

-529 FTETGT
+529 FTDRGT

-540 HLEHSQ
+540 HLEHTQ
-546 AIITIIDTGIGIDP
+546 AIMTIIDTGIGIDP
-560 QQQSKLFRPF
+560 RQQSKLFRPF
-570 VMIDGSTTRRFS
+570 VMIDGSTTRKFS

-614 VEIILPLVREE
+614 VEIILPLVGER
-625 KLDFNPEENSSLSIL
+625 KLDSPPEENSSLPIL
-640 SSPSLKN
+640 PSLKS

>member
-12 LLSRLLLI
+12 LLSRLLLV

-66 RANLITAGES
+66 QANLITAGES
-76 LVLKQGTLTE
+76 LVLKQGTLAE

-95 AQLPNQINCVELID
+95 ARLPNQINCVKLID
-109 MKTKKS
+109 IKIKKP
-115 LLNRACQSEII
+115 LLNRACEPEII
-126 KVLPPERW
+126 KVLTLERW
-134 IKKRT
+134 TKKN
-139 SFVGNMENILVR
+139 SFAGNIENILVK

-156 LLAKSPNNNR
+156 FLTKSPNNN
-166 QFRQLELVFAV
+166 RQLELVFAV

-188 SLILQTSL
+188 SLILQASL
-196 LYREKILPG
+196 LYGEKVLPG

-216 NGIILAHPYFDRIGS
+216 NGIILAHPYFRRIGR

-242 NLIIDNAIRGQQRF
+242 NSIINNAIRGKQNF
-256 IHLFS
+256 LHLFS
-261 FEKYGKELVAGYS
+261 FEKDGKELVAGYS

-323 AIVLIA
+323 AIILIT

-373 MLERLRLWGEEIVNS
+373 MLERLRLWGEEIVKS
-388 WQEAENA
+388 RQEAENA
-395 NQFKNQFLANTS
+395 NQLKNQFLANTS

-428 CNSEQEGKEYLQ
+428 CNSEQEEKEYLQ
-440 QADNAAVHLLGIIDD
+440 QADNAAVHLLEIIDD

-466 LSVSPEPVYLHKIIN
+466 LSVNPEPVDLHQIIN
-481 EVVSLQTASLQLKHL
+481 EVINLQTASLQRKHL
-496 KLNLL
+496 KFNLL

-507 IVYADIFK
+507 IVCADTTK

-529 FTETGT
+529 FTDTGT

-540 HLEHSQ
+540 HLEHPQ

-570 VMIDGSTTRRFS
+570 VMIDGSTTRKFS

-614 VEIILPLVREE
+614 VEIILPLVGER
-625 KLDFNPEENSSLSIL
+625 KLDSTPEETSSLPIIT
-640 SSPSLKN
+640 SLKS

>member
-1 MSIGQSSFRRI
+1 
-12 LLSRLLLI
+12 
-20 SVPVLLMGVYVTYR
+20 MGVYVTYR

-66 RANLITAGES
+66 QANLITAGES
-76 LVLKQGTLTE
+76 LVLKQGTLAE

-95 AQLPNQINCVELID
+95 ARLPNQINCVKLID
-109 MKTKKS
+109 IKTKKP
-115 LLNRACQSEII
+115 LLNRACEPEII
-126 KVLPPERW
+126 KVLPLERW
-134 IKKRT
+134 TEKPT
-139 SFVGNMENILVR
+139 SFAGNIENILVR
-151 SLPRQ
+151 GLPRQ
-156 LLAKSPNNNR
+156 FLTKSPNNN
-166 QFRQLELVFAV
+166 RQLELVFAV

-188 SLILQTSL
+188 SLILQASL
-196 LYREKILPG
+196 LYGEKVLPG

-216 NGIILAHPYFDRIGS
+216 NGIILAHPYFRRIGR

-242 NLIIDNAIRGQQRF
+242 NSIINNAIRGKQNF
-256 IHLFS
+256 LHLFS
-261 FEKYGKELVAGYS
+261 FEKDGKELVAGYS

-323 AIVLIA
+323 AIILIT

-373 MLERLRLWGEEIVNS
+373 MLERLRLWGEEIVKS
-388 WQEAENA
+388 RQEAENA
-395 NQFKNQFLANTS
+395 NQLKNQFLANTS

-428 CNSEQEGKEYLQ
+428 CNSEQEEKEYLQ
-440 QADNAAVHLLGIIDD
+440 QADNAAVHLLEIIDD

-466 LSVSPEPVYLHKIIN
+466 LSVNPEPVDLHQIIN
-481 EVVSLQTASLQLKHL
+481 EVINLQTASLQRKHL
-496 KLNLL
+496 KFNLL
-501 FCPEIP
+501 FCPEIA
-507 IVYADIFK
+507 IVCADTTK

-529 FTETGT
+529 FTDTGT

-540 HLEHSQ
+540 HLEHPQ

-570 VMIDGSTTRRFS
+570 VMIDGSTTRKFS

-614 VEIILPLVREE
+614 VEIILPLVGER
-625 KLDFNPEENSSLSIL
+625 KLDSTPEETSSLPIIT
-640 SSPSLKN
+640 SLKS

>member
-12 LLSRLLLI
+12 LLSRLLLV

-66 RANLITAGES
+66 QANLITAGES
-76 LVLKQGTLTE
+76 LVLKQGTLAE

-95 AQLPNQINCVELID
+95 ARLPNQINCVELID
-109 MKTKKS
+109 IKTKKP
-115 LLNRACQSEII
+115 LLNRACEPEII
-126 KVLPPERW
+126 KVLPLERW
-134 IKKRT
+134 TEKRT
-139 SFVGNMENILVR
+139 SSAGNIENVSVR

-156 LLAKSPNNNR
+156 LLTKSPNNN
-166 QFRQLELVFAV
+166 RQLELVFAV

-196 LYREKILPG
+196 LYREKVLPG

-242 NLIIDNAIRGQQRF
+242 NLIIGNAVRGQQRF
-256 IHLFS
+256 LHLFS

-329 RDLAIPLE
+329 RDLARPLE

-352 NITPQNFNIR
+352 KIRPQNFNIR

-373 MLERLRLWGEEIVNS
+373 MLERLRLWGEEIVKS
-388 WQEAENA
+388 RQEAENA
-395 NQFKNQFLANTS
+395 NQLKNQFLANTS

-428 CNSEQEGKEYLQ
+428 CNSEEEEKEYLQ
-440 QADNAAVHLLGIIDD
+440 QADKAAVHLLEIIDD

-466 LSVSPEPVYLHKIIN
+466 LSVNPEPVDLHQIIN
-481 EVVSLQTASLQLKHL
+481 EVINLQTASLQRKCL

-507 IVYADIFK
+507 IVYADTTK

-529 FTETGT
+529 FTDTGT

-540 HLEHSQ
+540 HLEHTQ

-570 VMIDGSTTRRFS
+570 VMIDGSTTRKFS

-588 AISKNLMKMMGG
+588 AISKNFMKMMGG

-614 VEIILPLVREE
+614 VEIILPLVGEK
-625 KLDFNPEENSSLSIL
+625 KLDSTPEENSSLPIL
-640 SSPSLKN
+640 PSLKS

>member
-1 MSIGQSSFRRI
+1 
-12 LLSRLLLI
+12 
-20 SVPVLLMGVYVTYR
+20 MGVYVTYR

-66 RANLITAGES
+66 QANLITAGES
-76 LVLKQGTLTE
+76 LVLKQGTLAE

-95 AQLPNQINCVELID
+95 ARLPNQINCVKLID
-109 MKTKKS
+109 IKTKKP
-115 LLNRACQSEII
+115 LLNRACEPEII
-126 KVLPPERW
+126 KVLTLERW
-134 IKKRT
+134 TKKN
-139 SFVGNMENILVR
+139 SFAGNIENILVK

-156 LLAKSPNNNR
+156 FLTKSPNNN
-166 QFRQLELVFAV
+166 RQLELVFAV

-188 SLILQTSL
+188 SLILQASL
-196 LYREKILPG
+196 LYGEKVLPG

-216 NGIILAHPYFDRIGS
+216 NGIILAHPYFRRIGR

-242 NLIIDNAIRGQQRF
+242 NSIINNAIRGKQNF
-256 IHLFS
+256 LHLFS
-261 FEKYGKELVAGYS
+261 FEKDGKELVAGYS

-323 AIVLIA
+323 AIILIT

-373 MLERLRLWGEEIVNS
+373 MLERLRLWGEEIVKS
-388 WQEAENA
+388 RQEAENA
-395 NQFKNQFLANTS
+395 NQLKNQFLANTS

-428 CNSEQEGKEYLQ
+428 CNSEQEEKEYLQ
-440 QADNAAVHLLGIIDD
+440 QADNAAVHLLEIIDD

-466 LSVSPEPVYLHKIIN
+466 LSVNPEPVDLHQIIN
-481 EVVSLQTASLQLKHL
+481 EVINLQTASLQRKHL
-496 KLNLL
+496 KFNLL

-507 IVYADIFK
+507 IVCADTTK

-529 FTETGT
+529 FTDTGT

-540 HLEHSQ
+540 HLEHPQ

-570 VMIDGSTTRRFS
+570 VMIDGSTTRKFS

-600 DITISSQGQGLGTT
+600 DITISSQGQSLGTT
-614 VEIILPLVREE
+614 VEIILPLVGER
-625 KLDFNPEENSSLSIL
+625 KLDSTPEENSSLPIL
-640 SSPSLKN
+640 PSLKS

>member
-12 LLSRLLLI
+12 LLSRLLLV
-20 SVPVLLMGVYVTYR
+20 SVPVLLMGVYITYR

-66 RANLITAGES
+66 QANLITAGES
-76 LVLKQGTLTE
+76 LVLKQGTLAE

-95 AQLPNQINCVELID
+95 ERLPNKINCVELID
-109 MKTKKS
+109 IKTKKP
-115 LLNRACQSEII
+115 LLNRACEPEFI
-126 KVLPPERW
+126 KVFSLERW
-134 IKKRT
+134 REKN
-139 SFVGNMENILVR
+139 SFAGNIENILVK

-156 LLAKSPNNNR
+156 FLTKSPNNN
-166 QFRQLELVFAV
+166 RQLELVFAV

-196 LYREKILPG
+196 LYGEKFLPG

-242 NLIIDNAIRGQQRF
+242 NSIINNAIRGKQNF
-256 IHLFS
+256 LHLFS
-261 FEKYGKELVAGYS
+261 FEKDGKELVAGYS

-286 KWIVLA
+286 QWVVLA

-313 ISGLLLAYLV
+313 ISGLLLAYLL
-323 AIVLIA
+323 AIILIT

-352 NITPQNFNIR
+352 KITPQNFNIR

-373 MLERLRLWGEEIVNS
+373 MLERLRLWGEEIVKS
-388 WQEAENA
+388 RQEAENA
-395 NQFKNQFLANTS
+395 NQLKNQFLANTS

-428 CNSEQEGKEYLQ
+428 CNSEEEEKEYLQ
-440 QADNAAVHLLGIIDD
+440 QADKAAVHLLEIIDD

-466 LSVSPEPVYLHKIIN
+466 LSVNPEPVDLHQIIN
-481 EVVSLQTASLQLKHL
+481 EVVSLQTASLQGKLLKFNPIL
-496 KLNLL
+496 
-501 FCPEIP
+501 CPENLM
-507 IVYADIFK
+507 VYADTTK

-540 HLEHSQ
+540 HLEYPQ

-570 VMIDGSTTRRFS
+570 VMVDGSTTRKFS

-588 AISKNLMKMMGG
+588 AISKNFMKMMGG

-614 VEIILPLVREE
+614 VEIILPLVGER
-625 KLDFNPEENSSLSIL
+625 KLDFTPPEENSSLPIL
-640 SSPSLKN
+640 PSLKS

>member
-95 AQLPNQINCVELID
+95 AQLPNHINCVELID
-109 MKTKKS
+109 IKTKKP
-115 LLNRACQSEII
+115 LLNRACEPEII
-126 KVLPPERW
+126 KVLPLERW
-134 IKKRT
+134 TEKRT
-139 SFVGNMENILVR
+139 SSAGNIENVLVR

-156 LLAKSPNNNR
+156 LLTKSPNNN
-166 QFRQLELVFAV
+166 RQLELVFAV

-196 LYREKILPG
+196 LYREKVLPG

-242 NLIIDNAIRGQQRF
+242 NLIIGNAVRGQQRF
-256 IHLFS
+256 LHLFS
-261 FEKYGKELVAGYS
+261 FEKDGKELVAGYS
-274 SLPSPVTGESSQ
+274 SLPSPVTEESSQ

-292 ISPLSQALA
+292 ICPLSQALA
-301 PLQQIWEAIFYL
+301 SLQQIWEAIFYL

-352 NITPQNFNIR
+352 KITPQNFNIR
-362 EINQLASALEE
+362 EINQLASSLEE
-373 MLERLRLWGEEIVNS
+373 MLERLRLWGEEIVKS
-388 WQEAENA
+388 RQEAENA
-395 NQFKNQFLANTS
+395 NQLKNQFLANTS

-428 CNSEQEGKEYLQ
+428 CNSEQEEKEYLQ

-466 LSVSPEPVYLHKIIN
+466 LSVNPEPVYLHQIIN
-481 EVVSLQTASLQLKHL
+481 EVVSLQTASLQLKRL

-507 IVYADIFK
+507 IVYADIIK

-529 FTETGT
+529 FTDRGT

-614 VEIILPLVREE
+614 VEIILPLVREK
-625 KLDFNPEENSSLSIL
+625 KLDFNPEEKSSLSIL

>member
-12 LLSRLLLI
+12 LLSRLLLV

-66 RANLITAGES
+66 QANLITAGES
-76 LVLKQGTLTE
+76 LVLKQGTLAE
-86 KEAFLQQFT
+86 KQAFLQQFT
-95 AQLPNQINCVELID
+95 ARLPNQINCVELID
-109 MKTKKS
+109 IKTKKP
-115 LLNRACQSEII
+115 LLNRACEPEII
-126 KVLPPERW
+126 KVLPLERW
-134 IKKRT
+134 TEKPT
-139 SFVGNMENILVR
+139 SFAGNIENILVR
-151 SLPRQ
+151 GLPRQ
-156 LLAKSPNNNR
+156 FLTKSPNNN
-166 QFRQLELVFAV
+166 RQLELVFAV
-177 PIYDNQGQLQS
+177 PIYDNQGQLRS
-188 SLILQTSL
+188 GLILQTSL
-196 LYREKILPG
+196 FDREKVLPG

-216 NGIILAHPYFDRIGS
+216 NGIILAHPYFRRIGR

-242 NLIIDNAIRGQQRF
+242 NSIINNAIRGKQNF
-256 IHLFS
+256 LHLFS
-261 FEKYGKELVAGYS
+261 FEKDGKELVAGYS

-329 RDLAIPLE
+329 RDLARPLE
-337 KLRDYALNIQKIPSQ
+337 KLRDYALNVQKIPSQ

-373 MLERLRLWGEEIVNS
+373 MLERLRLWGEEIVKS

-395 NQFKNQFLANTS
+395 NQLKNQFLANTS

-428 CNSEQEGKEYLQ
+428 CNSEQEEKEYLQ
-440 QADNAAVHLLGIIDD
+440 QADNAAVHLLEIIDD

-466 LSVSPEPVYLHKIIN
+466 LSVNPEPVDLHQIIN
-481 EVVSLQTASLQLKHL
+481 EVINLQTASLQRKCL

-507 IVYADIFK
+507 IVYADTTK

-529 FTETGT
+529 FTDTGT

-540 HLEHSQ
+540 HLEHPQ

-570 VMIDGSTTRRFS
+570 VMIDGSTTRKFS

-614 VEIILPLVREE
+614 VEIILPLVGER
-625 KLDFNPEENSSLSIL
+625 KLDSTPEETSSLPII
-640 SSPSLKN
+640 PSLKS

>member
-12 LLSRLLLI
+12 LLSRLLLV

-56 DNIEQSIQFL
+56 DNIEQSIQL
-66 RANLITAGES
+66 LQANLMTAGES
-76 LVLKQGTLTE
+76 LVLKQGNLAE

-95 AQLPNQINCVELID
+95 APLLNQINCVELID
-109 MKTKKS
+109 IKTKKP
-115 LLNRACQSEII
+115 LLNQACEPEII
-126 KVLPPERW
+126 KVLLLERW
-134 IKKRT
+134 AEKRT
-139 SFVGNMENILVR
+139 SFAGNIENILVR
-151 SLPRQ
+151 SLPRKF
-156 LLAKSPNNNR
+156 LIKSPNNN
-166 QFRQLELVFAV
+166 RQLELVFAV

-196 LYREKILPG
+196 LYGEKVLPG

-216 NGIILAHPYFDRIGS
+216 NGIILAHPYFHRIGK

-242 NLIIDNAIRGQQRF
+242 NSIINNAIRGKQNF
-256 IHLFS
+256 LHLFS
-261 FEKYGKELVAGYS
+261 FEKDGKELVAGYS

-286 KWIVLA
+286 QWVVLA
-292 ISPLSQALA
+292 VSPLPQALA

-352 NITPQNFNIR
+352 KIRPQNFNIR
-362 EINQLASALEE
+362 EINQLASAFEE
-373 MLERLRLWGEEIVNS
+373 MIERLRLWGDEIVKS
-388 WQEAENA
+388 RQEAENA
-395 NQFKNQFLANTS
+395 NQLKNQFLANTS

-428 CNSEQEGKEYLQ
+428 CNSEEEEKEYLQ
-440 QADNAAVHLLGIIDD
+440 QADNSAVHLLEIIDD

-466 LSVSPEPVYLHKIIN
+466 LSVNPEPVDLHQIIN
-481 EVVSLQTASLQLKHL
+481 EVINLQTASLQRKHL
-496 KLNLL
+496 KFNLL
-501 FCPEIP
+501 LFQENP
-507 IVYADIFK
+507 IVCADTTK

-529 FTETGT
+529 FTDRGT

-540 HLEHSQ
+540 HSEHSQ
-546 AIITIIDTGIGIDP
+546 GIITIIDTGIGIDP

-570 VMIDGSTTRRFS
+570 VMIDGSTTRKFS

-614 VEIILPLVREE
+614 VEIILPLVGEK
-625 KLDFNPEENSSLSIL
+625 KLDSTPEENSSLPIL
-640 SSPSLKN
+640 PSLKS

>member
-12 LLSRLLLI
+12 LLSRLLLV

-56 DNIEQSIQFL
+56 DNIEQSIQL
-66 RANLITAGES
+66 LQANLMTAGES
-76 LVLKQGTLTE
+76 LVLKQGNLAE

-95 AQLPNQINCVELID
+95 APLLNQINCVELID
-109 MKTKKS
+109 IKTKKP
-115 LLNRACQSEII
+115 LLNQACEPEII
-126 KVLPPERW
+126 KVLLLERW
-134 IKKRT
+134 AEKRT
-139 SFVGNMENILVR
+139 SFAGNIENILVR
-151 SLPRQ
+151 SLPRKF
-156 LLAKSPNNNR
+156 LIKSPNNN
-166 QFRQLELVFAV
+166 RQLELVFAV

-196 LYREKILPG
+196 LYGEKVLPG

-216 NGIILAHPYFDRIGS
+216 NGIILAHPYFHRIGK

-242 NLIIDNAIRGQQRF
+242 NSIINNAIRGKQNF
-256 IHLFS
+256 LHLFS
-261 FEKYGKELVAGYS
+261 FEKDGKELVAGYS

-286 KWIVLA
+286 QWVVLA
-292 ISPLSQALA
+292 ISPLPQALA

-352 NITPQNFNIR
+352 KIRPQNFNIR
-362 EINQLASALEE
+362 EINQLASAFEE
-373 MLERLRLWGEEIVNS
+373 MIERLRLWGDEIVKS
-388 WQEAENA
+388 RQEAENA
-395 NQFKNQFLANTS
+395 NQLKNQFLANTS

-428 CNSEQEGKEYLQ
+428 CNSEEEEKEYLQ
-440 QADNAAVHLLGIIDD
+440 QADNSAVHLLEIIDD

-466 LSVSPEPVYLHKIIN
+466 LSVNPEPVDLHQIIN
-481 EVVSLQTASLQLKHL
+481 EVINLQTASLQRKHL
-496 KLNLL
+496 KFNLL
-501 FCPEIP
+501 LCQENP
-507 IVYADIFK
+507 IVCADTTK

-529 FTETGT
+529 FTDRGT

-540 HLEHSQ
+540 HSEHSQ
-546 AIITIIDTGIGIDP
+546 GIITIIDTGIGIDP

-570 VMIDGSTTRRFS
+570 VMIDGSTTRKFS

-614 VEIILPLVREE
+614 VEIILPLVGEK
-625 KLDFNPEENSSLSIL
+625 KLDSTPEENSSLPIL
-640 SSPSLKN
+640 PSLKS

>member
-95 AQLPNQINCVELID
+95 AQLPNHINCVELID
-109 MKTKKS
+109 IKTKTP
-115 LLNRACQSEII
+115 LLNRACQSKVI
-126 KVLPPERW
+126 KVLPLERW
-134 IKKRT
+134 TKKRA

-156 LLAKSPNNNR
+156 LLAKSPNNNL

-177 PIYDNQGQLQS
+177 PIYDNQGRLQS

-274 SLPSPVTGESSQ
+274 SLPSPVTEESSQ

-301 PLQQIWEAIFYL
+301 SLQQIWEAIFYL

-352 NITPQNFNIR
+352 KITPQNFNIR
-362 EINQLASALEE
+362 EINQLASSLEE
-373 MLERLRLWGEEIVNS
+373 MLERLRLWGEEIVKS
-388 WQEAENA
+388 RQEAENA
-395 NQFKNQFLANTS
+395 NQLKNQFLANTS

-428 CNSEQEGKEYLQ
+428 CNSEQEEKEYLQ

-466 LSVSPEPVYLHKIIN
+466 LSVNPEPVYLHQIIN
-481 EVVSLQTASLQLKHL
+481 EVVSLQTASLQLKRL

-507 IVYADIFK
+507 IVYADIIK

-529 FTETGT
+529 FTDRGT
-535 ISLIT
+535 IFLIT

-614 VEIILPLVREE
+614 VEIILPLVREK

>member
-12 LLSRLLLI
+12 LLSRLLLV
-20 SVPVLLMGVYVTYR
+20 SVPVLLMGVYITYR

-66 RANLITAGES
+66 QANLITAGES
-76 LVLKQGTLTE
+76 LVLKQGTLAE
-86 KEAFLQQFT
+86 KQAFLQQFT
-95 AQLPNQINCVELID
+95 ARLPNQINCVELID
-109 MKTKKS
+109 IKTKKS
-115 LLNRACQSEII
+115 LLNRACEPEII
-126 KVLPPERW
+126 KVLPLERW
-134 IKKRT
+134 TEKRT
-139 SFVGNMENILVR
+139 SSAGNIENVLVR
-151 SLPRQ
+151 SFPRQ
-156 LLAKSPNNNR
+156 LLTKSPNNN
-166 QFRQLELVFAV
+166 RQLELVFAV

-196 LYREKILPG
+196 LYREKVLPG

-242 NLIIDNAIRGQQRF
+242 NLIIINAVRGQQRF
-256 IHLFS
+256 LHLFS

-292 ISPLSQALA
+292 ISTLSQALA

-329 RDLAIPLE
+329 RDLARPLE
-337 KLRDYALNIQKIPSQ
+337 KLRDYALNVQKIPSQ
-352 NITPQNFNIR
+352 NITAQNFNIR

-373 MLERLRLWGEEIVNS
+373 MLERLRLWGEEIVKS

-395 NQFKNQFLANTS
+395 NQLKNQFLANTS

-428 CNSEQEGKEYLQ
+428 CNSEQEEKEYLQ
-440 QADNAAVHLLGIIDD
+440 QADNAAVHLLEIIDD

-466 LSVSPEPVYLHKIIN
+466 LSVNPEPVDLHQIIN
-481 EVVSLQTASLQLKHL
+481 EVINLQTASLQRKCL

-507 IVYADIFK
+507 IVYADTTK

-529 FTETGT
+529 FTDTGT

-540 HLEHSQ
+540 HLEHPQ

-570 VMIDGSTTRRFS
+570 VMIDGSTTRKFS

-588 AISKNLMKMMGG
+588 AISKNLMKMMEG

-614 VEIILPLVREE
+614 VEIILPLVGER
-625 KLDFNPEENSSLSIL
+625 KLDSTPEENSSLPIL
-640 SSPSLKN
+640 PLS

>member
-1 MSIGQSSFRRI
+1 
-12 LLSRLLLI
+12 
-20 SVPVLLMGVYVTYR
+20 MGVYITYR

-66 RANLITAGES
+66 QSNLITAGES
-76 LVLKQGTLTE
+76 LVLKQGTLAE

-95 AQLPNQINCVELID
+95 ARLPNQINCVELID
-109 MKTKKS
+109 IKTKKP
-115 LLNRACQSEII
+115 LLNRACEPEII
-126 KVLPPERW
+126 KVLLLERW
-134 IKKRT
+134 TEKRT
-139 SFVGNMENILVR
+139 SFAGNIENILVR
-151 SLPRQ
+151 GLPRQ
-156 LLAKSPNNNR
+156 FLTKSPNNN
-166 QFRQLELVFAV
+166 RQLELVFAV

-188 SLILQTSL
+188 SLILQASL
-196 LYREKILPG
+196 LYGEKVLPG

-216 NGIILAHPYFDRIGS
+216 NGTILAHPYFRRIGR

-242 NLIIDNAIRGQQRF
+242 NLIIGNAIRGQQRF
-256 IHLFS
+256 LHLFS
-261 FEKYGKELVAGYS
+261 FEKDGKELVAGYS
-274 SLPSPVTGESSQ
+274 SLTSPVTGESSQ
-286 KWIVLA
+286 KWVVLA

-323 AIVLIA
+323 AIILIT

-373 MLERLRLWGEEIVNS
+373 MLERLRLWGEEIVKS

-395 NQFKNQFLANTS
+395 NQLKNQFLANTS

-428 CNSEQEGKEYLQ
+428 CNSEQEEKEYLQ
-440 QADNAAVHLLGIIDD
+440 QADNAAVHLLEIIDD

-466 LSVSPEPVYLHKIIN
+466 LSVNPEPVDLHQIIN
-481 EVVSLQTASLQLKHL
+481 EVINLQTASLQRKCL

-507 IVYADIFK
+507 IVYADTTK

-529 FTETGT
+529 FTDAGT
-535 ISLIT
+535 ICLIT
-540 HLEHSQ
+540 RLENTQ

-570 VMIDGSTTRRFS
+570 VMIDGSTTRKFS

-588 AISKNLMKMMGG
+588 AISKNFMKMMEG

-614 VEIILPLVREE
+614 VEIILPLVRER
-625 KLDFNPEENSSLSIL
+625 KLDSTPEENSSLPII
-640 SSPSLKN
+640 PSLKS

>member
-12 LLSRLLLI
+12 LLSRLLLV

-56 DNIEQSIQFL
+56 DNIEQSIQL
-66 RANLITAGES
+66 LQANLITAGES
-76 LVLKQGTLTE
+76 LVLKQGNLAE

-95 AQLPNQINCVELID
+95 APLLNQINCVELID
-109 MKTKKS
+109 IKTKKP
-115 LLNRACQSEII
+115 LLNQACEPEII
-126 KVLPPERW
+126 KVLLLERW
-134 IKKRT
+134 AEKRT
-139 SFVGNMENILVR
+139 SFAGNIENILVR
-151 SLPRQ
+151 SLPRKF
-156 LLAKSPNNNR
+156 LIKSPNNN
-166 QFRQLELVFAV
+166 RQLELVFAV

-196 LYREKILPG
+196 LYGEKVLPG

-216 NGIILAHPYFDRIGS
+216 NGIILAHPYFHRIGK

-242 NLIIDNAIRGQQRF
+242 NSIINNAIRGKQNF
-256 IHLFS
+256 LHLFS
-261 FEKYGKELVAGYS
+261 FEKDGKELVAGYS

-286 KWIVLA
+286 QWVVLA
-292 ISPLSQALA
+292 ISPLPQALA

-329 RDLAIPLE
+329 RDLARPLE

-352 NITPQNFNIR
+352 KIRPQNFNIR
-362 EINQLASALEE
+362 EINQLASAFEE
-373 MLERLRLWGEEIVNS
+373 MIERLRLWGDEIVKS
-388 WQEAENA
+388 RQEAENA
-395 NQFKNQFLANTS
+395 NQLKTQFLANTS

-420 IRCVMDGF
+420 IRCVVDGF
-428 CNSEQEGKEYLQ
+428 CNSEEEEKEYLQ
-440 QADNAAVHLLGIIDD
+440 QADKAAVHLLEIIDD

-466 LSVSPEPVYLHKIIN
+466 LSVNPEPVDLHQIIN
-481 EVVSLQTASLQLKHL
+481 EVINLQTASLQRKHL
-496 KLNLL
+496 KFNLL
-501 FCPEIP
+501 LCQENP
-507 IVYADIFK
+507 IVCADTTK

-529 FTETGT
+529 FTDRGT

-540 HLEHSQ
+540 HSEHSQ
-546 AIITIIDTGIGIDP
+546 GIITIIDTGIGIDP

-570 VMIDGSTTRRFS
+570 VMIDGSTTRKFS

-614 VEIILPLVREE
+614 VEIILPLVGEK
-625 KLDFNPEENSSLSIL
+625 KLDSTPEENSSLPIL
-640 SSPSLKN
+640 PSLKS

>member
-12 LLSRLLLI
+12 LLSRLLLV

-76 LVLKQGTLTE
+76 LVLKQGTLAE

-109 MKTKKS
+109 IKTKKP
-115 LLNRACQSEII
+115 LLNRACEPEII
-126 KVLPPERW
+126 KVLPLERW
-134 IKKRT
+134 TENRT
-139 SFVGNMENILVR
+139 SSAGNIENILVR

-156 LLAKSPNNNR
+156 LLTKSPNNNR
-166 QFRQLELVFAV
+166 QLELVFAL

-196 LYREKILPG
+196 LYGEKVLPG

-216 NGIILAHPYFDRIGS
+216 NGIILAHPYFHRIGK

-242 NLIIDNAIRGQQRF
+242 NSIINNAIRGKQNF
-256 IHLFS
+256 LHLFS
-261 FEKYGKELVAGYS
+261 FEKDGKELVAGYS

-286 KWIVLA
+286 QWVVLA

-323 AIVLIA
+323 VIVLIA
-329 RDLAIPLE
+329 RDLARPLE

-352 NITPQNFNIR
+352 KITPQNFNIR
-362 EINQLASALEE
+362 EINQLASSLEE
-373 MLERLRLWGEEIVNS
+373 MLERLRIGGEEIVKS

-395 NQFKNQFLANTS
+395 NQLKNQFLANTS

-415 GIIGS
+415 GIIG
-420 IRCVMDGF
+420 
-428 CNSEQEGKEYLQ
+428 
-440 QADNAAVHLLGIIDD
+440 
-455 ILSIAKIEAGK
+455 
-466 LSVSPEPVYLHKIIN
+466 
-481 EVVSLQTASLQLKHL
+481 
-496 KLNLL
+496 
-501 FCPEIP
+501 
-507 IVYADIFK
+507 
-515 LKQVILNVI
+515 
-524 SNSIK
+524 
-529 FTETGT
+529 
-535 ISLIT
+535 
-540 HLEHSQ
+540 
-546 AIITIIDTGIGIDP
+546 
-560 QQQSKLFRPF
+560 
-570 VMIDGSTTRRFS
+570 
-582 GTGLGL
+582 
-588 AISKNLMKMMGG
+588 
-600 DITISSQGQGLGTT
+600 
-614 VEIILPLVREE
+614 
-625 KLDFNPEENSSLSIL
+625 
-640 SSPSLKN
+640 